1 MYHPLCTMY
10 HPLCTMYHPL
20 YTLFH
25 PFTCTL
31 YHPASDDWTLL
42 NHIDQSLDYIRRHH
56 PYTGAILMSEFNKMK
71 DSHLKQNHNLKQ
83 IVDRPTRGSAIL
95 DNIYIIIPG
104 CYVRPVISAP
114 IGLSDH
120 KVVECTPSTSTKYT
134 EPVVTKT
141 SSRNHKP
148 LDRAFFAVALSLTSR
163 ETLFHLPTCEQK
175 LNVFNSSI
183 SIYSTYQPANNN

>member
-1 MYHPLCTMY
+1 MYHPG
-10 HPLCTMYHPL
+10 
-20 YTLFH
+20 
-25 PFTCTL
+25 
-31 YHPASDDWTLL
+31 SDDWTLL

-56 PYTGAILMSEFNKMK
+56 PYTGAILMVDFNKMK
-71 DSHLKQNHNLKQ
+71 DSQLKRNHNLKQ
-83 IVDRPTRGSAIL
+83 IVDQPTRGSAIL
-95 DNIYIIIPG
+95 DNIYTIIPDL
-104 CYVRPVISAP
+104 YVRPVISAP

-134 EPVVTKT
+134 APVVTKT

-148 LDRAFFAVALSLTSR
+148 LDRARFAAALSLTSR
-163 ETLFHLPTCEQK
+163 ETLFHLPTCEQQ